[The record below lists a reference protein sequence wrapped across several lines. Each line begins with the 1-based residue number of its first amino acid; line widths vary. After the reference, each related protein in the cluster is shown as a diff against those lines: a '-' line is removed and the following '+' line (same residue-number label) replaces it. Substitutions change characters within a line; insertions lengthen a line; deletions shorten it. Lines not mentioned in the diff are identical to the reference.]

1 MLKVNQTKE
10 FKKDFAQYKRNIEDI
25 TNERTKAECNDI
37 LNKLVN
43 EFSYIDATHDAI
55 NKSIDPTKVRE
66 NVERSIVL
74 RQQLDK
80 IIKDSK
86 DL

>member
-10 FKKDFAQYKRNIEDI
+10 FKKDFAQYKRNNEDI

-43 EFSYIDATHDAI
+43 EFSYIDAVHDVT
-55 NKSIDPTKVRE
+55 NNSIDPTKIRE
-66 NVERSIVL
+66 NVERSVML
-74 RQQLDK
+74 RQELNK
-80 IIKDSK
+80 IIKYSK

>member
-1 MLKVNQTKE
+1 MLKISQSKE
-10 FKKDFAQYKRNIEDI
+10 FKKDLKKYKRDIDQI
-25 TNERTKAECNDI
+25 TNERAKEKCKDI
-37 LNKLVN
+37 LNKLSN
-43 EFSYIDATHDAI
+43 EYSYIDATHDAI

-80 IIKDSK
+80 IIKESK